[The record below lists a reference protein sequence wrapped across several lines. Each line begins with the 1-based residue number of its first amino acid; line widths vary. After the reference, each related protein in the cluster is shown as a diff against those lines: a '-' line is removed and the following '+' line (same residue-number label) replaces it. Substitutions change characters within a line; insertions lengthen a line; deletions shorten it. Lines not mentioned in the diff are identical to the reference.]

1 MSEIHIRDLNDKQA
15 EIKVEGKHMDLVNLV
30 GSAMLADDR
39 LLELVRKALV
49 IVDYVNKEN
58 THDKRT
64 TNLSVGRHGCGIE

>member
-39 LLELVRKALV
+39 LLELVRQALV
-49 IVDYVNKEN
+49 IVDYMNKEN
-58 THDKRT
+58 TNDKRRT
-64 TNLSVGRHGCGIE
+64 S

>member
-1 MSEIHIRDLNDKQA
+1 MSEIHIRDINSKQA
-15 EIKVEGKHMDLVNLV
+15 EIKVEGNHIDLVNLV

-39 LLELVRKALV
+39 LLELVRQALV

-64 TNLSVGRHGCGIE
+64 TN

>member
-39 LLELVRKALV
+39 LLELVRQTLV
-49 IVDYVNKEN
+49 IVDYVKKEN

-64 TNLSVGRHGCGIE
+64 TD

>member
-39 LLELVRKALV
+39 LLELVRQALV
-49 IVDYVNKEN
+49 LVDYVNKEN

-64 TNLSVGRHGCGIE
+64 TN

>member
-1 MSEIHIRDLNDKQA
+1 MSEIHIRDLNNKQA

-39 LLELVRKALV
+39 FLELVRQALV
-49 IVDYVNKEN
+49 IVDYMNKEN

-64 TNLSVGRHGCGIE
+64 TN

>member
-39 LLELVRKALV
+39 LLELVRQALV

-58 THDKRT
+58 IHDKRT
-64 TNLSVGRHGCGIE
+64 TN

>member
-39 LLELVRKALV
+39 LLELVRQALV
-49 IVDYVNKEN
+49 IVDYMNKEN

-64 TNLSVGRHGCGIE
+64 TN

>member
-39 LLELVRKALV
+39 LLELVRQALV
-49 IVDYVNKEN
+49 IVDYMNKEN
-58 THDKRT
+58 THDKRR
-64 TNLSVGRHGCGIE
+64 TN